1 MARIGT
7 RGQWGLQERGSEYWK
22 CAVDRGAGMCRS
34 YGGAGRTGELDCS
47 LIPEDFICGSKKI
60 FICLL
65 GQQVA
70 VHLLLHWI
78 PVGLLREMRQS
89 LRANCASAFF
99 SPVQETVIKLGGSL
113 VEHSG
118 EGEETK
124 NWGGGELAVVGA
136 GHTRGAQGLSSGRA
150 RGRWG

>member
-1 MARIGT
+1 M
-7 RGQWGLQERGSEYWK
+7 
-22 CAVDRGAGMCRS
+22 
-34 YGGAGRTGELDCS
+34 RTGELDCS
-47 LIPEDFICGSKKI
+47 LIPEDFICGIKKI
-60 FICLL
+60 FIYLS

-70 VHLLLHWI
+70 VHLLLHCI

-118 EGEETK
+118 EGKETK
-124 NWGGGELAVVGA
+124 NWGRRGGELAVVGA
-136 GHTRGAQGLSSGRA
+136 GTQEVLRD
-150 RGRWG
+150 